1 MFRNSKLTLA
11 LLTLAVVALAIP
23 AMSLA
28 GKNTVEL
35 TAKLK
40 GQNEV
45 PGPGDK
51 NGKGNADI
59 RLKAK
64 KKKVCFAIGFSKLDT
79 VTASHIHKGG
89 PDVAGDIKVL
99 LFEDESGL
107 PGTGDFEGCTKGVKK
122 RLIKK
127 IGRSPEKYYVNVHT
141 VEFPAGAIRG
151 QLELAR

>member
-11 LLTLAVVALAIP
+11 LVALAVVALAIP

-28 GKNTVEL
+28 GKNTIEL
-35 TAKLK
+35 AAKLK

-59 RLKAK
+59 QLKAK
-64 KKKVCFAIGFSKLDT
+64 KKKVCFALGISKLDT

-122 RLIKK
+122 KLVKK
-127 IGRSPEKYYVNVHT
+127 IGKSPEKYYVNVHT
-141 VEFPAGAIRG
+141 VDFPAGAIRG
-151 QLELAR
+151 QLKLAK